1 MFLEFS
7 GSRRYTVDAD
17 GVNNIT
23 IGAICAGIACVGVLS
38 GFFGK
43 FFAQIYKIKQLG
55 EKQKDL
61 EDRMNSFEDFQKKE
75 KVELIDKVEQTNN
88 AVNLI
93 CSAVSALIDDS
104 LLNNPESKERLRE
117 IKEKLDNK
125 KEIV

>member
-1 MFLEFS
+1 MNA
-7 GSRRYTVDAD
+7 DA
-17 GVNNIT
+17 VNNISL
-23 IGAICAGIACVGVLS
+23 GAIVAGIVAIGVLS

-55 EKQKDL
+55 EKKKEL
-61 EDRMNSFEDFQKKE
+61 EDRMNKFEECQAKQKS
-75 KVELIDKVEQTNN
+75 ELIDKVEETNN

-104 LLNNPESKERLRE
+104 LQDNQESKQRLRD
-117 IKEKLDNK
+117 IKNKLDNK

>member
-1 MFLEFS
+1 MNAE
-7 GSRRYTVDAD
+7 A
-17 GVNNIT
+17 VNNIT
-23 IGAICAGIACVGVLS
+23 LGGIVAMIVAVGVLS

-55 EKQKDL
+55 EKQEEL
-61 EDRMNSFEDFQKKE
+61 ERRMNDFETLQKQQKS
-75 KVELIDKVEQTNN
+75 ELIDKVEETNN

-104 LLNNPESKERLRE
+104 LQDNQESKQRLRD
-117 IKEKLDNK
+117 IKNKLDNK

>member
-1 MFLEFS
+1 MSFNE
-7 GSRRYTVDAD
+7 
-17 GVNNIT
+17 IT
-23 IGAICAGIACVGVLS
+23 IGQIIGMITAIGILS

-55 EKQKDL
+55 EKQEKL
-61 EDRMNSFEDFQKKE
+61 EQRMNDFETSQEKQKT
-75 KVELIDKVEQTNN
+75 ELIDKVEETNN

-104 LLNNPESKERLRE
+104 LQDNQESKQRLRE
-117 IKEKLDNK
+117 IKNKLDSK

>member
-1 MFLEFS
+1 MNPPPFNVNAI
-7 GSRRYTVDAD
+7 TV
-17 GVNNIT
+17 GTV
-23 IGAICAGIACVGVLS
+23 IAFISAVGVIS

-55 EKQKDL
+55 EKQEKL
-61 EDRMNSFEDFQKKE
+61 EQRMDNFE
-75 KVELIDKVEQTNN
+75 KVQIQQKSELIDKVEETNN

-104 LLNNPESKERLRE
+104 LQDNQESKRQLRD
-117 IKEKLDNK
+117 IKQKLDNK

>member
-1 MFLEFS
+1 MN
-7 GSRRYTVDAD
+7 AD
-17 GVNNIT
+17 SVNNIT
-23 IGAICAGIACVGVLS
+23 LSGIVAIIVAVGVLS

-55 EKQKDL
+55 EKQKEL
-61 EDRMNSFEDFQKKE
+61 EDRMDKYEINQNKQKS
-75 KVELIDKVEQTNN
+75 ELIDKVEETNN

-104 LLNNPESKERLRE
+104 LQDNQESKQRLRD
-117 IKEKLDNK
+117 IKNKLDNK

>member
-1 MFLEFS
+1 MNAE
-7 GSRRYTVDAD
+7 A
-17 GVNNIT
+17 VNSISL
-23 IGAICAGIACVGVLS
+23 GAICAGIVAIGVLS

-55 EKQKDL
+55 EKQKEL
-61 EDRMNSFEDFQKKE
+61 EDRMNKYEENQDKQKS
-75 KVELIDKVEQTNN
+75 ELIDKVEETNN

-104 LLNNPESKERLRE
+104 LQDNQESKQRLRE
-117 IKEKLDNK
+117 IKSKLDNK